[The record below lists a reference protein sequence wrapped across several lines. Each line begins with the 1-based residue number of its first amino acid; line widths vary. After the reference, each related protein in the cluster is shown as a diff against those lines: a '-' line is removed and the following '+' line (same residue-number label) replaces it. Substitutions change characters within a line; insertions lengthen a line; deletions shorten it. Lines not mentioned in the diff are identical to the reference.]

1 MRTIYHLW
9 LSPFCRKVRIVL
21 AEKGLEFDSK
31 IEKVWQRRD
40 EFLRLNPAGA
50 VPVLIEP
57 DGAVLAESSVVCEYL
72 DEVYPDPPMIGTT
85 PAARAEARRLV
96 AWFDDKF
103 HREVTD
109 NLLTEKLDKR
119 FMGMGGPDS
128 AAIRAGHDNIGTH
141 LDYIGYLSERRTWL
155 AGDTLSLADAA
166 AAAHISAL
174 DYLGDVPWED
184 HPHAKDWYV
193 RIKSRPSF
201 RPLLEDRIPG
211 LPPPKH
217 YADLD
222 F

>member
-1 MRTIYHLW
+1 MRTLYHLW

-21 AEKGLEFDSK
+21 AEKGLDFGLE
-31 IEKVWQRRD
+31 IERVWQRRE
-40 EFLRLNPAGA
+40 EFLRLNPAGS
-50 VPVLIEP
+50 VPVLVEP
-57 DGAVLAESSVVCEYL
+57 DGAALAESSVVCEYL
-72 DEVYPDPPMIGTT
+72 DEVYPEPPMIGTT
-85 PAARAEARRLV
+85 AAARAETRRLV
-96 AWFDDKF
+96 AWFDGKF

-141 LDYIGYLSERRTWL
+141 LDYIGYLSERRSWL
-155 AGDTLSLADAA
+155 AGGTLSLADAA

-174 DYLGDVPWED
+174 DYLGDIPWED
-184 HPHAKDWYV
+184 HPRAKDWYA